1 MTDED
6 FITTYYNSDDIPNL
20 GRVLQ
25 AWYSDMGWEP
35 WRYDGSNITRSS
47 YGDND
52 ETTPVNVAQYVRA
65 VLGFL
70 FAIIIYFAVLCYV
83 CDRERTVSKQEV
95 DRSIITKVNNNN
107 MMMMMYIIMFV
118 QKYLWIAVSHFVSML
133 FISLCC
139 REFNH
144 TEKIPN
150 FVKLMTLIV

>member
-6 FITTYYNSDDIPNL
+6 FIATYYNSDDIPNL

-25 AWYSDMGWEP
+25 AWYRDRGFEP

-65 VLGFL
+65 VLGFM
-70 FAIIIYFAVLCYV
+70 FALIIYFLILCYV

-95 DRSIITKVNNNN
+95 DHSIITKVNNDDDV
-107 MMMMMYIIMFV
+107 Y
-118 QKYLWIAVSHFVSML
+118 YYVSAEVPMN
-133 FISLCC
+133 C
-139 REFNH
+139 RLSICIDLIYPPFYVAESSTTRRFR
-144 TEKIPN
+144 
-150 FVKLMTLIV
+150 TLSRC